1 MNLKTEFKNDRIL
14 LFLLPSINY
23 KLFVEKNLKTLPGEK
38 ICYVTLNKT
47 ADALKEDFVKAKID
61 FKKIIFVDAITK
73 TLKNAPDYTNN
84 VYCINS
90 PGALTELAITIDKLT
105 DKFDY
110 LIFDSITNLL
120 IYQEESPV
128 SRCLSDIIN
137 KLRNSGKRAIF
148 YALSVKEQQI
158 LIKEVET
165 FVDNVVDFSRKTR
178 N

>member
-1 MNLKTEFKNDRIL
+1 MNLKNEFKLNKIL
-14 LFLLPSINY
+14 LFLLPSVKY
-23 KLFVEKNLKTLPGEK
+23 KLFVEKNLKNLSGEK

-73 TLKNAPDYTNN
+73 TLKNVPDYTNN

-90 PGALTELAITIDKLT
+90 PGALTELAIAIDKII

-120 IYQEESPV
+120 VYQEKSHV
-128 SRCLSDIIN
+128 DRCLSDIIN
-137 KLRNSGKRAIF
+137 KLRNSGKKAIF
-148 YALSVKEQQI
+148 YALSVKEQQL
-158 LIKEVET
+158 LIKEVGM
-165 FVDNVVDFSRKTR
+165 FVDNVVDFTSKTR